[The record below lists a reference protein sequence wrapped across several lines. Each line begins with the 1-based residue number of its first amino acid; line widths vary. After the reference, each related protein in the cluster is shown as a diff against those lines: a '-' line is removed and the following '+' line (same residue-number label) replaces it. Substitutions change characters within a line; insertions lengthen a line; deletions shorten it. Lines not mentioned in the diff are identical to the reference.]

1 MGTGAA
7 RDRSA
12 RARLAGVVLA
22 GALALA
28 ACAAVG
34 GRAPALGS
42 GIDRAS
48 FDPSVRAQD
57 DFFRAVNGTWLK
69 KTPIPPDKSR
79 IGAFPGM
86 REKTEAQ
93 LRALVEEA
101 ARTRSDA
108 DAARIG
114 DLYASFVDESA
125 VERAGLGPLAE
136 ELAAIDA
143 LPSVD
148 ALGAAMGR
156 LDRLGVDLPLGYYIT
171 LDSRDTTRSVPWLG
185 QSGLLLPDRDYY
197 LVDGD
202 ERFAQARAACAAY
215 LARLLALSGATGDA
229 ATQADA
235 VVALETALARSQ
247 WTRVENRDPLR
258 TYNPMPS
265 AVLASLAPGFD
276 WSGYLAATG
285 LAARTSEIVVR
296 QPTYLP
302 AFAALARATPLPVWK
317 AYLRTPLLHA
327 YAPFLPQAYVDARFA
342 FSSTALRGT
351 VENEARWKRG
361 IALVQQSAGEALGR
375 LYVERHFPPAAKE
388 RMERLVANLLAA
400 YRESIDGLDWMSAAT
415 KEEAKAKLAT
425 FRPKIGYP
433 VRWIDYSTLEI
444 RRGDLLGNVERARI
458 FEVDRQLAKV
468 GAPVDRDEW
477 RMTPQTVNA
486 YYSSSFNEI
495 VFPAAILQPPMFDAS
510 ADDAVNYGAIGA
522 VIGHE
527 ISHGFDDR
535 GSQFDGAGHLRMWW
549 SADDR
554 ERFTA
559 KTKMLIEQYA
569 AFSPVPG
576 YTVNGELTLGEN
588 IADNSGLEIAF
599 KAYHRSLDA
608 KPAPVIDGMSGDER
622 FFYGVAQSH
631 RGKSRE
637 AALVAQ
643 IKSDP
648 HSPSEFRV
656 NGTVRNHPAFYS
668 TFGVKPGDRLYLGPE
683 RRVSIW

>member
-1 MGTGAA
+1 MGTSAA

-34 GRAPALGS
+34 GSAPALGS

-108 DAARIG
+108 EAARIG
-114 DLYASFVDESA
+114 DLYASFVDESM

-202 ERFAQARAACAAY
+202 ERFARARAACAAY
-215 LARLLALSGATGDA
+215 LARLLALSVAAGDA

-302 AFAALARATPLPVWK
+302 AFAALARATPLRGLEGVPAHPPPACVR
-317 AYLRTPLLHA
+317 ALSSPRPTSMRASRSRAPRCAERSRTKRA
-327 YAPFLPQAYVDARFA
+327 GSVASRSSSSRRAR
-342 FSSTALRGT
+342 R
-351 VENEARWKRG
+351 
-361 IALVQQSAGEALGR
+361 SAGSTSRAISRRRRRNGWSGWSPTCS
-375 LYVERHFPPAAKE
+375 PPIARA
-388 RMERLVANLLAA
+388 
-400 YRESIDGLDWMSAAT
+400 
-415 KEEAKAKLAT
+415 
-425 FRPKIGYP
+425 
-433 VRWIDYSTLEI
+433 ST
-444 RRGDLLGNVERARI
+444 D
-458 FEVDRQLAKV
+458 
-468 GAPVDRDEW
+468 
-477 RMTPQTVNA
+477 
-486 YYSSSFNEI
+486 
-495 VFPAAILQPPMFDAS
+495 
-510 ADDAVNYGAIGA
+510 
-522 VIGHE
+522 
-527 ISHGFDDR
+527 
-535 GSQFDGAGHLRMWW
+535 
-549 SADDR
+549 
-554 ERFTA
+554 
-559 KTKMLIEQYA
+559 
-569 AFSPVPG
+569 
-576 YTVNGELTLGEN
+576 
-588 IADNSGLEIAF
+588 
-599 KAYHRSLDA
+599 
-608 KPAPVIDGMSGDER
+608 
-622 FFYGVAQSH
+622 
-631 RGKSRE
+631 
-637 AALVAQ
+637 
-643 IKSDP
+643 
-648 HSPSEFRV
+648 
-656 NGTVRNHPAFYS
+656 S
-668 TFGVKPGDRLYLGPE
+668 TG
-683 RRVSIW
+683 